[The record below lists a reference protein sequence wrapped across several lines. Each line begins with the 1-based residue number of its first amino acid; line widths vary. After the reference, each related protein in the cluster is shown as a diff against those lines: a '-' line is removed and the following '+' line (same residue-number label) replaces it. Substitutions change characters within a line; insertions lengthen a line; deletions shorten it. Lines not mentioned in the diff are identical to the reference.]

1 MTLVPLL
8 VLRQRMSA
16 LASPLKSPTPAIFQS
31 CPPTP
36 VTTWPVV
43 EFPER
48 QIVLYPVT
56 VLRHRMSALPSP
68 SKSAIPATIHTAPDT
83 VVTDCVLVE
92 SAPSQIT
99 LAPLEGLRHSM
110 SRTEARRVGKEGV
123 RKCQLQ
129 WLPEQEI

>member
-68 SKSAIPATIHTAPDT
+68 SKSAIPATIHPAPDT
-83 VVTDCVLVE
+83 VVTRSEEHTSELQ
-92 SAPSQIT
+92 SLMRIT
-99 LAPLEGLRHSM
+99 
-110 SRTEARRVGKEGV
+110 
-123 RKCQLQ
+123 
-129 WLPEQEI
+129 